1 MNYFGNLLK
10 NLDKTILGLI
20 LAMAVISVVM
30 IGSTAYDNGFVFSKD
45 VIVQAV
51 AYILGF
57 ACLTVVLSIDYKIYE
72 ESYKIIYA
80 ASLIFLLTVY
90 IPGLGL
96 EQYGARS
103 WINLRVIT
111 LQPSEFVKITFVI
124 LMAVYFSK
132 YRDTLDNLKG
142 IIKAALFGAP
152 FIVIVL
158 KEDLGSAIVFCV
170 IWVVMLFFAGVDYKL
185 FAKLA
190 FIFMLMVPLA
200 YRFMASHQKE
210 RIDAFLHPSNLSL
223 PGNYQVLQSKI
234 AIGSGGFW
242 GKGLFQGTQK
252 GLDFLPVQK
261 SDFIFSV
268 ICEELGLIGGLI
280 LIGLFTVFLYRI
292 AIIAKNS
299 IDLYGALIAVGFI
312 GSFGF
317 QVFEN
322 IAMSM
327 GIMPVTGITL
337 PFISSGGSSVLAS
350 MIAMGLVLSVGMRSK
365 QINF

>member
-1 MNYFGNLLK
+1 MKYFINLLK
-10 NLDKTILGLI
+10 NLDKALIILVVAFAI
-20 LAMAVISVVM
+20 ISIVM
-30 IGSTAYDNGFVFSKD
+30 IGSTAYDNGFIFTRD

-51 AYILGF
+51 AYGLGF
-57 ACLTVVLSIDYKIYE
+57 ICLLFVIMIDYKTYEHIY
-72 ESYKIIYA
+72 KWIYGISIA
-80 ASLIFLLTVY
+80 FLLTVY

-103 WINLRVIT
+103 WIDLKVTT
-111 LQPSEFVKITFVI
+111 LQPSEFVKITFII
-124 LMAVYFSK
+124 LMAVYLSK
-132 YRDTLDNLKG
+132 YRDTLNTLWG

-170 IWVVMLFFAGVDYKL
+170 IWVCMVFFAGIDYKL

-190 FIFMLMVPLA
+190 AIFILMIPLA
-200 YRFMASHQKE
+200 YRFMASHQKD
-210 RIDAFLHPSNLSL
+210 RIDAFMHPDNLSL
-223 PGNYQVLQSKI
+223 PGNYQVFQSKI
-234 AIGSGGFW
+234 AIGSGGLF

-280 LIGLFTVFLYRI
+280 LIILFTIFLYRM
-292 AIIAKNS
+292 AVIAKNS

-317 QVFEN
+317 QIFEN

-337 PFISSGGSSVLAS
+337 PFISSGGSSILS
-350 MIAMGLVLSVGMRSK
+350 SLIGLGLVLSVGMRSK
-365 QINF
+365 SINF